1 MEPWHKFWIMND
13 GGLTTNHPCSTVTD
27 IVNMELKLPMRSM
40 NQLWK
45 DYQKKEMLDELLLR
59 KVDR

>member
-1 MEPWHKFWIMND
+1 MND
-13 GGLTTNHPCSTVTD
+13 GGLTTNQPCFTVTD

-45 DYQKKEMLDELLLR
+45 DYQKKEMLGELLLR

>member
-1 MEPWHKFWIMND
+1 MEPWLKFWIMND
-13 GGLTTNHPCSTVTD
+13 SGLTTNQPCSTVTD
-27 IVNMELKLPMRSM
+27 IVNRELKLPMRSM